1 MLMLFRNSRLWMYYT
16 FMTLCFG
23 VSNVALADSGPSEK
37 GLKTLYT
44 KRIAED
50 NRASEM
56 FFGKQGSTKVH
67 GLKKVS
73 CNSIGKKASTQS
85 CNVVVEIT
93 SYGLGRHEVK
103 DQVVVRQNNRGRWIM
118 ISDVFN

>member
-1 MLMLFRNSRLWMYYT
+1 MSMLFRVSRLWMSYT

-23 VSNVALADSGPSEK
+23 VSNVAFADSGPSEK
-37 GLKTLYT
+37 GLKTLYA

-67 GLKKVS
+67 DLKKVS
-73 CNSIGKKASTQS
+73 CKSVGKKTSTQS

-93 SYGLGRHEVK
+93 SYGLGKHK
-103 DQVVVRQNNRGRWIM
+103 LNDQVVVRQNNRGKWIM